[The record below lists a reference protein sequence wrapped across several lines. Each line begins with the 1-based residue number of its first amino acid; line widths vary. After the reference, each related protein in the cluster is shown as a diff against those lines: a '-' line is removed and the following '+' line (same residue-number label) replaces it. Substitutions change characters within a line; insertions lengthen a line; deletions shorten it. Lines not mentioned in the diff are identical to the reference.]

1 MRRARGG
8 HRRLAPA
15 TWILLGAMLAV
26 SLSLAIRALRRARAL
41 PPAGVVQVLNGSG
54 IPDLGRIAAETL
66 RARGID
72 VVMVGNAD
80 ASNYQETVVL
90 QRRGPDS
97 VARMVAQRL
106 GAGVPV
112 QQLDPTLLVDATV
125 IVGRDLLTHLP
136 PGARARPEG
145 AAEPSAS
152 R

>member
-1 MRRARGG
+1 MRRRR
-8 HRRLAPA
+8 HRRIAPV
-15 TWILLGAMLAV
+15 TWVLVGALVAV
-26 SLSLAIRALRRARAL
+26 SLSLAIRTVRRARAL
-41 PPAGVVQVLNGSG
+41 APAGVVQVLNGSG
-54 IPDLGRIAAETL
+54 IPDLGRVAAETL

-80 ASNYQETVVL
+80 GSNYAETVVL
-90 QRRGPDS
+90 QRRGPES

-125 IVGRDLLTHLP
+125 IVGRDLLAHLP
-136 PGARARPEG
+136 PDARLQTERPPES
-145 AAEPSAS
+145 AAS